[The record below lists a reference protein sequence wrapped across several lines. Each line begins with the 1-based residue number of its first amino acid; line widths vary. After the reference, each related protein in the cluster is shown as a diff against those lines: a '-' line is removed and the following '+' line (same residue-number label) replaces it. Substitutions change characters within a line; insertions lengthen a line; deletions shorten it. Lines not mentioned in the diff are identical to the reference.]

1 MQNLE
6 SVSFCPT
13 KCTWNQDF
21 SHSAL
26 DFYHCCK
33 LLRVVVN
40 HSYLLPCDLWL
51 NGSAASAA
59 NCFVWCRLGAGTT
72 RFCAGIVSVAKPLSI
87 ESKMADYSNS
97 LYERLEV
104 ETGIK
109 TGKRSLVSHNRRCNT
124 LRANMFRHWNQR
136 SFAVC
141 VSVFQVLFGP
151 VLFVW
156 LKIRTGSCLWSVW
169 HPGWS
174 EWPSLFLS
182 LFVVCCYLSSYTNG
196 FGEKQNILPFVYLPL
211 SFIHWHTLQRSWS
224 NNAVTTRTYQPTAV
238 SSKWELRRVHMT
250 ILLRASCWICTL

>member
-97 LYERLEV
+97 LYERLEE

-109 TGKRSLVSHNRRCNT
+109 TGKRSLVSHNRRCKT

-141 VSVFQVLFGP
+141 VCLFSRFCSDRFSLFGSKSGPAP
-151 VLFVW
+151 VFEASGIQAEVSDPLFFSHY
-156 LKIRTGSCLWSVW
+156 LLY
-169 HPGWS
+169 
-174 EWPSLFLS
+174 
-182 LFVVCCYLSSYTNG
+182 VV
-196 FGEKQNILPFVYLPL
+196 I
-211 SFIHWHTLQRSWS
+211 
-224 NNAVTTRTYQPTAV
+224 
-238 SSKWELRRVHMT
+238 
-250 ILLRASCWICTL
+250 